1 MSRPTY
7 TKLALNVQ
15 LIVSGHYQYD
25 FDKER
30 YFFSEDVSK
39 SSDNSNMVL
48 VFEKNILFL
57 IIFIPKFP
65 HMLQKKLVVLYLFRL
80 K

>member
-1 MSRPTY
+1 M
-7 TKLALNVQ
+7 
-15 LIVSGHYQYD
+15 VSGHYQYD

-48 VFEKNILFL
+48 VFENNILFL

-65 HMLQKKLVVLYLFRL
+65 HML
-80 K
+80 